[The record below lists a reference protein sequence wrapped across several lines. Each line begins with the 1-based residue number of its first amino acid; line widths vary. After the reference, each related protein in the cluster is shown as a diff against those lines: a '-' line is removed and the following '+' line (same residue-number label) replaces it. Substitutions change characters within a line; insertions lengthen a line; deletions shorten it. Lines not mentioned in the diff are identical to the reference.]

1 MHVLFLQMQWKASL
15 HTCICVYTIIQQ
27 VCEYI
32 ISVCMYICMLQ
43 VDYTCNGWLDKN
55 KDPLNDSV
63 VEQLKKSTDPFVSLL
78 WTDYTV
84 ESKEKSS
91 KI

>member
-1 MHVLFLQMQWKASL
+1 
-15 HTCICVYTIIQQ
+15 
-27 VCEYI
+27 
-32 ISVCMYICMLQ
+32 MLQ